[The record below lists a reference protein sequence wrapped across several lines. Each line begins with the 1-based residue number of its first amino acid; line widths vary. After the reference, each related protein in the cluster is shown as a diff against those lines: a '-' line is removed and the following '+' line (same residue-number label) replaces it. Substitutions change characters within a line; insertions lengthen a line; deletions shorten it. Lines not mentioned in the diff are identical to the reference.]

1 MELAVGKPFSS
12 TENDKLVS
20 ELWSSISLYE
30 KWINSSGTEEFNF
43 VDGPPFVS
51 SDNLHYGHILI
62 SFMKSTVLYYQR
74 MNNKKITNKLGE
86 DVHGLP
92 IEMVVNKLLN
102 VSTRKDIL
110 DLGID
115 HYNAFCKETIMKF
128 SGAWRP
134 VFESIG
140 RMCDWNNKYRTMDT
154 NFMESVWWI
163 FKQLHQ
169 KGLVYRGTRVMPFSP
184 ACNTPLSNF
193 EASQNYKEIDDQ
205 SLYVAFQMKSPIE
218 PIAADY
224 IIAWTTTPW
233 TLPSNLALCV
243 NPNEDYYYVFS
254 AQHGKRFIVSSH
266 YVQRVFPDFPN
277 DSYIVTHIKKGSE
290 LNGMEY
296 YPLFNYSETR
306 EHTFRILCDD
316 FVEISGGC
324 GTGVVHLAPGF
335 GEDDYRVC
343 QKNGIMLVYT
353 PIDENGVFQLNL
365 TETENSLDL
374 NGKFYRDCN
383 KDVTKNLENRRLV
396 IKKENIKHSYPFCW
410 RTDTPLIYRAMDAWF
425 IQASSLRDDMLK
437 NNEKINWFPSNIGSG
452 RFKNWLE
459 NAKDWCVS
467 RNRFFGTPIPIWQ
480 NASDPTDY
488 IVIGSIEELSE
499 LSGVP
504 KETITDLHM
513 EFTDKMVIKRDGKT
527 YKRIPEVFDCWFE
540 SGSVPL
546 AQHHYPFNSETTGMF
561 EEKEALCDWICEGI
575 DQTRGWFYTLH
586 VISTALFNKP
596 AFKNVVCA
604 GLILAKD
611 GKKMSKRLANYTPPM
626 EVIRTFGADTLRM
639 YMLSLGATSADSSCF
654 KDDEIRNETKTLNQW
669 INSVKF
675 LIEHIKMYEGC
686 TGKTFIVNQEMGG
699 NDYDK
704 WIMSRLKTTILRI
717 RELMSIYSFPKITIE
732 IYSFIEDFTNWF
744 LKFNRSRLKGKEDET
759 EWLTSLNTCVSVV
772 NMFNVAIAPFT
783 PFLSETIYKNLR
795 ENNISLYCKE
805 SVLLEEYPSDS
816 IGRDEIAERRFKLFQ
831 TVCDTIRSIRNQV
844 KLASVKVPVK
854 NIKLFAT
861 DDQIID
867 DLECMREYFNS
878 EEINILQLEISKQTE
893 MTLEVSI
900 DPRFGKVYKAGL
912 KAIKDFLS
920 IQTQEQLKEIVE
932 SKVFK
937 VGENE
942 VKMEHLVVK
951 YVSSIGL
958 GVNEV
963 ESICQVNNKKITVI
977 LDKTQD
983 ESVLEKHFMRMVTYH
998 TQKIRKNSGVRPWFK
1013 ILFFFNSSNSQLQ
1026 SLLDCSKERL
1036 SIELGFPV
1044 SLEPPTSNFGKWA
1057 DETFSYSIG
1066 EKDFDIHLII
1076 FKME

>member
-1 MELAVGKPFSS
+1 
-12 TENDKLVS
+12 
-20 ELWSSISLYE
+20 
-30 KWINSSGTEEFNF
+30 
-43 VDGPPFVS
+43 
-51 SDNLHYGHILI
+51 
-62 SFMKSTVLYYQR
+62 
-74 MNNKKITNKLGE
+74 MNNKKITNKLGY
-86 DVHGLP
+86 DTHGLP

-102 VSTRKDIL
+102 VSTRKEITDI
-110 DLGID
+110 GID

-140 RMCDWNNKYRTMDT
+140 RISDWENSYRTMDT

-163 FKQLHQ
+163 FKQLHL

-205 SLYVAFQMKSPIE
+205 SLYVAFQMKTNIE
-218 PIAADY
+218 PTVDDY

-243 NPNEDYYYVFS
+243 NPTEDYHYIYS
-254 AQHGKRFIVSSH
+254 AQHGKRFIISSH
-266 YVQRVFPDFPN
+266 YIQRVFPDFPN
-277 DSYIVTHIKKGSE
+277 ETYVVTHIKKGNE
-290 LNGMEY
+290 LKDMKY
-296 YPLFNYSETR
+296 LPLYNYNETK

-316 FVEISGGC
+316 FVEITTGS

-335 GEDDYRVC
+335 GEEDFRVC
-343 QKNGIMLVYT
+343 QKNDISLVFM
-353 PIDENGVFQLNL
+353 PIEENGIFQLNL
-365 TETENSLDL
+365 TTSENSLDL
-374 NGKFYRDCN
+374 NGKFYKDCN
-383 KDVTKNLENRRLV
+383 KDITKNLDSRQLI

-425 IQASSLRDDMLK
+425 IEASSLREDMLK

-480 NASDPTDY
+480 NTTDPTDY
-488 IVIGSIEELSE
+488 IVIGSIEELAD

-513 EFTDKMVIKRDGKT
+513 EFTDKIIIEREGKI

-546 AQHHYPFNSETTGMF
+546 AQLHYPFNTETIGMF
-561 EEKEALCDWICEGI
+561 DEKDALCDWICEGI

-586 VISTALFNKP
+586 VLSTALFNKP

-626 EVIRTFGADTLRM
+626 EVIKTFGGDALRM

-654 KDDEIRNETKTLNQW
+654 KDDDIRNDTKTINQW

-686 TGKTFIVNQEMGG
+686 TGKTFIVNTEMEW
-699 NDYDK
+699 NDYDL
-704 WIMSRLKTTILRI
+704 WIMSRLKTTISRI
-717 RELMSIYSFPKITIE
+717 KDYMSSYNFPKITME
-732 IYSFIEDFTNWF
+732 IYGFIEDFTNWF
-744 LKFNRSRLKGKEDET
+744 LKFNRARLKGKEDTMEKS
-759 EWLTSLNTCVSVV
+759 EWLISLNTCVYVV

-783 PFLSETIYKNLR
+783 PFLSETIYKNLQ
-795 ENNISLYCKE
+795 ENNISLFSKE
-805 SVLLEEYPSDS
+805 SVLLEEYPSDLE
-816 IGRDEIAERRFKLFQ
+816 GRNLVSERRFKLFQ
-831 TVCDTIRSIRNQV
+831 SICDTIRSIRNQV
-844 KLASVKVPVK
+844 GLASVKTPVK

-861 DDQIID
+861 NDLIIQ

-878 EEINILQLEISKQTE
+878 DEINILNLEISKQTE
-893 MTLEVSI
+893 MNLEVSI
-900 DPRFGKVYKAGL
+900 DSRFGKIYRAGL
-912 KAIKDFLS
+912 KSIKDFLS
-920 IQTQEQLKEIVE
+920 IQTQEQLKEIVDSE
-932 SKVFK
+932 VFK
-937 VGENE
+937 VGDIE
-942 VKMEHLVVK
+942 VKKEHLVVK
-951 YVSSIGL
+951 YVSSI
-958 GVNEV
+958 VIEKNEV
-963 ESICQVNNKKITVI
+963 ESICQVNGEKITVI

-983 ESVLEKHFMRMVTYH
+983 QSVLEKHFMRMVIYH

-1013 ILFFFNSSNSQLQ
+1013 ILFFYKISNSQLK
-1026 SLLDCSKERL
+1026 SLLETSMERI
-1036 SIELGFPV
+1036 SIDLGFPV
-1044 SLEPPTSNFGKWA
+1044 SLEEPSESFGKWA
-1057 DETFSYSIG
+1057 DETFSYSLG
-1066 EKDFDIHLII
+1066 EKEENIHLII
-1076 FKME
+1076 YKME